1 MKEMEEEEY
10 GDINPQFHAKE
21 KEMEQKMDE
30 LAKKANVIF
39 QTRQGGTGDEPI
51 VWAKVL
57 EVVLWIYLVLTI
69 LSSIIRPDFMSLTCI
84 AIGLLS
90 VGDPYR
96 FGRRTFR
103 IVTAGILTTF
113 VYDLIWLFWL
123 RSSQAETFED
133 SGSSG
138 LYWIRTFC
146 MTVAYISFFFR
157 IIVIAVF
164 WKVSLNYMSFMKAR
178 GLDNNLD
185 SPTGSMDIEDDGN
198 FDLIMAKYDRV

>member
-69 LSSIIRPDFMSLTCI
+69 
-84 AIGLLS
+84 
-90 VGDPYR
+90 
-96 FGRRTFR
+96 
-103 IVTAGILTTF
+103 
-113 VYDLIWLFWL
+113 
-123 RSSQAETFED
+123 
-133 SGSSG
+133 
-138 LYWIRTFC
+138 
-146 MTVAYISFFFR
+146 
-157 IIVIAVF
+157 
-164 WKVSLNYMSFMKAR
+164 KHN
-178 GLDNNLD
+178 
-185 SPTGSMDIEDDGN
+185 PTRLHE
-198 FDLIMAKYDRV
+198 FDLHRHRLVVGW

>member
-1 MKEMEEEEY
+1 MEEEEY
-10 GDINPQFHAKE
+10 GDVNPQFHAKE
-21 KEMEQKMDE
+21 KEMEQKIDE

-51 VWAKVL
+51 FWAKIL
-57 EVVLWIYLVLTI
+57 EVVLWIYMVLTI
-69 LSSIIRPDFMSLTCI
+69 LSSIIRPEFMSLTCI
-84 AIGLLS
+84 AIGFLS

-123 RSSQAETFED
+123 RNSDSEIFED

-146 MTVAYISFFFR
+146 MFVAYISFFFR

-164 WKVSLNYMSFMKAR
+164 WKVSLNFISLMKGR
-178 GLDNNLD
+178 G
-185 SPTGSMDIEDDGN
+185 SAAS
-198 FDLIMAKYDRV
+198 